1 MADAQ
6 SVNAVAMGEFLGI
19 DWVNWIVMGA
29 VLLPFC
35 VAIVIFRRYMRDVRT
50 PLPSLWKQFWPAFA
64 AFVVLLVVAILFW
77 WALYLEIDGD
87 LRPQVIMS
95 FFGSLTEDLIFFSL
109 LGFMVILIQRREADR
124 GRNFDDKIDLLFD
137 AKRLRSGEIAFL
149 RSRIQTISSDCQDN
163 DTTIDIIGFDEANS
177 LIQVDVSR
185 RFTVANYL
193 SSEPSIFEFTQGV
206 EPDDSCGNEPCLKIF
221 PAVTTSLLPDGKGGF
236 ESRDDEILHEGGEF
250 KAGETF
256 RPKPQ
261 KLEILPGQ
269 RREFR
274 TRFRCWQKIVPIEGT
289 GLKEFKTDSGKD
301 EGYRLRARKHWD
313 EITIRVR
320 NSLSN
325 RVRIAIHGQE
335 KRVLEVHPGD
345 QQHKAYRIENL
356 SHDSKISV
364 FFGVLKDPVKET
376 GVIEVSVSEGD

>member
-1 MADAQ
+1 MADVQA
-6 SVNAVAMGEFLGI
+6 ADAIAIGGFLGV
-19 DWVNWIVMGA
+19 DWVSWIIVGA
-29 VLLPFC
+29 VLLPFS
-35 VAIVIFRRYMRDVRT
+35 VAVIIFLRYMREVRA
-50 PLPSLWKQFWPAFA
+50 PLPSLWKQYWPAFA
-64 AFVVLLVVAILFW
+64 AFLVLLVVAILFW

-87 LRPQVIMS
+87 LRPPIITS

-109 LGFMVILIQRREADR
+109 LGFMIILIQRREADR

-149 RSRIQTISSDCQDN
+149 RSRVQTISSDCQNN
-163 DTTIDIIGFDEANS
+163 DTTIDVISFDEVNN

-206 EPDDSCGNEPCLKIF
+206 VPDDACGNEPCLKIF

-256 RPKPQ
+256 KPKPQ

-274 TRFRCWQKIVPIEGT
+274 TRFRCWQKLVPIEGA
-289 GLKEFKTDSGKD
+289 GLRELKTDSGAD
-301 EGYRLRARKHWD
+301 EGYRLQAKKHWD
-313 EITIRVR
+313 EITIRIR

-325 RVRIAIHGQE
+325 KIRIAIHGQE
-335 KRVLEVHPGD
+335 KRVIEVHPGD

-364 FFGVLKDPVKET
+364 FFSVLKDPVKESD
-376 GVIEVSVSEGD
+376 VIEADEGE